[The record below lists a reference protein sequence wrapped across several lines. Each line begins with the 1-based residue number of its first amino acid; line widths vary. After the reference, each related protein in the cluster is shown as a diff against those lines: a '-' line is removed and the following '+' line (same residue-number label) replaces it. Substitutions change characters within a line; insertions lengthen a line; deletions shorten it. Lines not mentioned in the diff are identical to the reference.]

1 MDGCVPDSIKYVPGR
16 SVAAAQVS
24 VVVVPIATSV
34 ENDRTRFPCTGGLP
48 TPSAQYLVRRPRWPC
63 EWLALVWSG
72 LGVQVAPLVAVA
84 AMLQLALTAPRPPPN
99 WPTIT
104 SEVGTL
110 FAPTRDYGELI
121 AGLVRRTVSDGD
133 QPAGV
138 VPIAAGR
145 RIQRDAGRGRNGC
158 AATVAPHWHHS
169 AVRSVVLVGCGQ
181 IDCRRPHQLQGGELI
196 PQHCCFKVALR

>member
-48 TPSAQYLVRRPRWPC
+48 TPVSAIPGPSAAMGHVSGW
-63 EWLALVWSG
+63 ALVWSG
-72 LGVQVAPLVAVA
+72 GAVNPPGV
-84 AMLQLALTAPRPPPN
+84 PRPPPN

-104 SEVGTL
+104 SEVGTELPFKNERL
-110 FAPTRDYGELI
+110 FVRLI
-121 AGLVRRTVSDGD
+121 VRACPVGTVITTGD

-138 VPIAAGR
+138 VPIAAGAFGFKLA
-145 RIQRDAGRGRNGC
+145 QVAVEPLVT
-158 AATVAPHWHHS
+158 AA
-169 AVRSVVLVGCGQ
+169 
-181 IDCRRPHQLQGGELI
+181 
-196 PQHCCFKVALR
+196 